1 VSPIP
6 SCPDAETLAAF
17 VEGKL
22 KRQELAAVLLHL
34 DRCPSCR
41 DFVSAANEEVGEDA
55 PGLARSASR
64 LRWWAVAAAALI
76 VALVAIPV
84 FRNYRASSADRLVE
98 LAPRS
103 VRVLEPRLSGGFAWA
118 PYRGPVRSSQPNV
131 DARRLQL
138 TGVAG
143 DLVER
148 ADREPS
154 AGAQRDAGVALVLID
169 EPQQAVDRLR
179 DATARAPNDARTW
192 SDLAAAQYAVA
203 AQLGRPSVYPEA
215 LSSADRAL
223 RIDGSLAEAL
233 FNRALILE
241 RLGLTRDARTAW
253 QRYLEVDAAS
263 RWAEEART
271 RLSQLS
277 ESTGE
282 SQFKRQLPLL
292 ERAAVSGDSARVEEL
307 VTAYR
312 QQARTYAEAEHLG
325 IWGESGDARALTV
338 ARAIGDVL
346 ARTGNEQLLR
356 DAVSSIDRASIDR
369 ATPRRLLAEA
379 HALYRRGRIAYS
391 RRQLADAES
400 DLRRAAELFARASS
414 PMALVARYFAAS
426 ARYDRNEIVAA
437 QDELER
443 LLPEV
448 GDGYAALGAQVRW
461 QLALCHMQQDDW
473 AAALPYVEDAE
484 AAFRRLGERSNLGF
498 VQTLVADTL
507 MSLGRP
513 DDAWTARIE
522 SFRIQSAEG
531 RGDRLPVSLGG
542 AARMELRAGRLES
555 ARALLHLEALAD
567 RDIGSD
573 YLLTNALVREAVL
586 AASLGDDD
594 AAAAHAREAASV
606 AERLDDPALRKR
618 ALVDAEFARGAV
630 LLHRDPRAAEAALTH
645 AIEGYEEGEKAL
657 FLPECHLLRG
667 RAKRALHDLAGAK
680 ADLERGIVLVERHRL
695 QLGGPI
701 IGTGILDAGRA
712 LFRDA
717 IALAAEGNDA
727 AAVFAYAERSRA
739 QIDGL
744 AHLGGPVISAAEL
757 QQRLRG
763 SGLAVLQVVAL
774 DGEVAT
780 VTVTADELLLT
791 RHRIA
796 RHDLVKLVDEAAEP
810 HSRSELYD
818 VIVRP
823 AEPALAHARNIV
835 VVADPL
841 FESVPFSALY
851 DTAGR
856 GYLVER
862 AAVSMALSASSLQR
876 WPAGAHPSTLIAVAL
891 PTGESA
897 GSMAL
902 PGISR
907 ELADLRSFYPRP
919 MAARATFADLAAG
932 ASRADVVHIA
942 GHTRR
947 ERGAGEAALRVNQR
961 DAVSWKNIAAMT
973 FDGTIVLAACETLRR
988 PASQQTFTLS
998 LGGGF
1003 VAAGAGD
1010 VIGTLTEIRDEDAYE
1025 LFRAIHRQ
1033 LAAGTSAADA
1043 VRRAQLGAI
1052 ASGQPAGWAS
1062 IAVLTRRITTDEKGA
1077 SWAR

>member
-1 VSPIP
+1 VSDATPIV
-6 SCPDAETLAAF
+6 SCPDAETLATF

-22 KRQELAAVLLHL
+22 RRQELAAVLAHL
-34 DRCPSCR
+34 DRCPACR
-41 DFVSAANEEVGEDA
+41 DFVSAANEEVEETE
-55 PGLARSASR
+55 PGVARSAAR
-64 LRWWAVAAAALI
+64 LRWLAVAAA
-76 VALVAIPV
+76 VLVAVFSIPA
-84 FRNYRASSADRLVE
+84 FRNFRGPSRALSVDRLVE

-118 PYRGPVRSSQPNV
+118 PYRGPMRSSQPNV

-138 TGVAG
+138 TGVVG

-154 AGAQRDAGVALVLID
+154 AAAQRDAGVALVLID
-169 EPQQAVDRLR
+169 EPLQAVNRLR
-179 DATARAPNDARTW
+179 DATSRAPNNAKAW

-203 AQLGRPSVYPEA
+203 VQLGRPSVYPEA

-223 RIDGSLAEAL
+223 RIDGNLAEAL

-241 RLGLTRDARTAW
+241 RLGLTRDARAGW

-263 RWAEEART
+263 PWAQEART
-271 RLSQLS
+271 RLSQLP

-292 ERAAVSGDSARVEEL
+292 EEAAIRGNSARVEEL

-325 IWGESGDARALTV
+325 VWGESGDARPLIV
-338 ARAIGDVL
+338 ARAIGGVL

-356 DAVSSIDRASIDR
+356 DAVASIDR
-369 ATPRRLLAEA
+369 APDRRSLADA

-391 RRQLADAES
+391 RRQLAAAEP
-400 DLRRAAELFARASS
+400 DLRRAAELFAQSSS
-414 PMALVARYFAAS
+414 PMALMARYFAAS

-437 QDELER
+437 QEELER
-443 LLPEV
+443 LLSEV
-448 GDGYAALGAQVRW
+448 GDGYVALGAQVRW

-473 AAALPYVEDAE
+473 AAALPYVNDAE
-484 AAFRRLGERSNLGF
+484 AAFRRLDERSNLGF
-498 VQTLVADTL
+498 VQTLMADTL

-513 DDAWTARIE
+513 DDAWTARID
-522 SFRIQSAEG
+522 SFRIQSGEG

-567 RDIGSD
+567 RAIGSD

-586 AASLGDDD
+586 AAALGDDD
-594 AAAAHAREAASV
+594 AAAAHVREAAVV
-606 AERLDDPALRKR
+606 AQRLQDPALRQR
-618 ALVDAEFARGAV
+618 ALVDVDFASGAV
-630 LLHRDPRAAEAALTH
+630 LLQRDPRTAEAALTR
-645 AIEGYEEGEKAL
+645 AIKGYEQGEKSVYLA
-657 FLPECHLLRG
+657 ECHLLRS
-667 RAKRALHDLAGAK
+667 RAKRALHDDAGAK
-680 ADLERGIVLVERHRL
+680 ADLERGIALVERHRL
-695 QLGGPI
+695 QLGGPV

-712 LFRDA
+712 LYRDA
-717 IALAAEGNDA
+717 IALATEEKDA
-727 AAVFAYAERSRA
+727 SAVFAYAERSRE
-739 QIDGL
+739 
-744 AHLGGPVISAAEL
+744 HLGGPVVSAAEL

-763 SGLAVLQVVAL
+763 SDVAVLQVVVL

-796 RHDLVKLVDEAAEP
+796 RGDLLKLVDEAAE
-810 HSRSELYD
+810 SRSRSALYD
-818 VIVRP
+818 VIIRR
-823 AEPALAHARNIV
+823 AEPAMARVRNIV

-841 FESVPFSALY
+841 FESVPFGALY
-851 DTAGR
+851 DTATR

-862 AAVSMALSASSLQR
+862 AGVAMALSASSLQR
-876 WPAGAHPSTLIAVAL
+876 SPSRAHPSSLIAVAL
-891 PTGESA
+891 PTGEGA

-907 ELADLRSFYPRP
+907 ELTDLRSYYPTP
-919 MAARATFADLAAG
+919 SARATFADLASG

-947 ERGAGEAALRVNQR
+947 ERGAGESALRVTQR
-961 DAVSWKNIAAMT
+961 DAVSWKSIASMT

-988 PASQQTFTLS
+988 PASQQTFSLS

-1003 VAAGAGD
+1003 VAAGASD

-1033 LAAGTSAADA
+1033 LAAGTDAAGA

-1052 ASGQPAGWAS
+1052 ASGQPGWAS

-1077 SWAR
+1077 SWLR